1 MSDIERKKSFKHHGA
16 THFIYRAI
24 VSPDTRG
31 KYEII
36 YTDADDVV
44 LVLDLSDENEL
55 LVFIRN
61 RLAAIMGPLK
71 APSVAKMTELIEIC
85 ADKNKI

>member
-1 MSDIERKKSFKHHGA
+1 MSDIERKKSFKHHAA

-24 VSPDTRG
+24 VSPDTSG

-36 YTDADDVV
+36 YTDADDV
-44 LVLDLSDENEL
+44 LVLDLSDENDL